1 MIEFAVGT
9 IGRAQSGVPK
19 RGIDLLRA
27 MDAVRFD
34 AAREVATALAGLS
47 VKRAKS
53 AAVPGAGS
61 TFLSRCQN
69 GDDCNPLFQAGQHL
83 RPWPYRRDTDRAYA
97 DAPALTINEVLE
109 RDSEIDPKDD
119 HLRFLAAKG
128 CPVARMELIEVKQRQ
143 LAYLPTMILTLQEQG

>member
-69 GDDCNPLFQAGQHL
+69 GDDCNPLFRLASIFVLGRIAG
-83 RPWPYRRDTDRAYA
+83 
-97 DAPALTINEVLE
+97 I
-109 RDSEIDPKDD
+109 
-119 HLRFLAAKG
+119 
-128 CPVARMELIEVKQRQ
+128 
-143 LAYLPTMILTLQEQG
+143 PTGPTPMHRH